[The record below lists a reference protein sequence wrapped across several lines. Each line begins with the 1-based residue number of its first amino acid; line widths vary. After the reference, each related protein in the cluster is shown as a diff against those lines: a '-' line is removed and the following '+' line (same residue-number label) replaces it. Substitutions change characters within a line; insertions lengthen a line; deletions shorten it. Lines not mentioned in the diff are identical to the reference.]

1 MWFVIWLERKDEI
14 GLVHPVAGAPDAFG
28 LHWIGRIPQA
38 GRIHDDDRQPAEIAT
53 NLDEIAGR
61 AWNGRNDRGIA
72 LAQSIE
78 QRGFSGI
85 GRP

>member
-1 MWFVIWLERKDEI
+1 MRSAWSIRLRVRRMPSASTGSAVSRKPAVSTMMT
-14 GLVHPVAGAPDAFG
+14 G
-28 LHWIGRIPQA
+28 
-38 GRIHDDDRQPAEIAT
+38 QPAEIAT